1 MSCCATWKSWRL
13 FSNAHFMTYSHPSK
27 GKDMGEDQR
36 TKVRAEIIYR
46 FATNLNR
53 IREAGKM
60 TPEEWMK
67 SAVSNRDISV
77 SKQKWSA

>member
-1 MSCCATWKSWRL
+1 
-13 FSNAHFMTYSHPSK
+13 
-27 GKDMGEDQR
+27 MGEDQR